1 MTFYGHHGR
10 VFPKILSTRWSGLFS
25 VAMEG
30 SILELLER
38 HGSLAYEQ
46 IAALLSKPSDAV
58 RNLLTDLKERGLV
71 DVVALGR
78 LEGDLTTAVTYWT
91 PSDEGRAELARRRS
105 TS

>member
-46 IAALLSKPSDAV
+46 VAALLSKP
-58 RNLLTDLKERGLV
+58 RM
-71 DVVALGR
+71 
-78 LEGDLTTAVTYWT
+78 
-91 PSDEGRAELARRRS
+91 PC
-105 TS
+105 